1 MELNS
6 KNYYSLEADR
16 EYMSCSQYQAFL
28 ECEAAEMAKLR
39 GDYVPDK
46 SKVLIVGNYFH
57 TAFESEEA
65 HTQFCEENAD
75 LIYKKVRKKTGEIE
89 MYSDFE
95 KAEEMIATVKDDPL
109 MRTFINMP
117 GENEK
122 ILTGVLF
129 GVPWKIRLDK
139 YISDKRI
146 IIDYKTTESIST
158 LSYNAKTG
166 RRDSFLETWDYL
178 MRAAVYSEIEKQN
191 VNSTEDPKFLILAV
205 SKETPP
211 DKGAFL
217 LNHRQRYD
225 YELEEV
231 KKHLARIR
239 QVKEGHLRPL
249 RCGKC
254 AYCRSTKVLTK
265 IVPYYTLNPEFADE
279 REEEYDNIRNSTV
292 DTADMADA
300 QEETVQ

>member
-1 MELNS
+1 MMELNS

-39 GDYVPDK
+39 GDYVPSK
-46 SKVLIVGNYFH
+46 SKALIVGNYFH

-65 HTQFCEENAD
+65 HTEFCEENAD

-95 KAEEMIATVKDDPL
+95 KAEKMITAVKNDPL
-109 MRTFINMP
+109 MRTFINML

-122 ILTGVLF
+122 ILTGELF
-129 GVPWKIRLDK
+129 GMLWKIRLDK
-139 YISDKRI
+139 YIPDKRI
-146 IIDYKTTESIST
+146 IIDYKTTESILT

-166 RRDSFLETWDYL
+166 RKDSFIETWDYL

-191 VNSTEDPKFLILAV
+191 AGSTEDPKFLILAV
-205 SKETPP
+205 SKEEPP

-231 KKHLARIR
+231 KKHLAHIR
-239 QVKEGHLRPL
+239 QVKEGIIRPL
-249 RCGKC
+249 RCGRC
-254 AYCRSTKVLTK
+254 EYCRSTKVLTK

-279 REEEYDNIRNSTV
+279 REEEYDHV
-292 DTADMADA
+292 MDTSNLAVA
-300 QEETVQ
+300 QEETVH